1 MEQENKRA
9 KNRCAFMGRVVKD
22 CVITEYAPGKRLV
35 DFSLAVQNDYKQNG
49 EWVKDT
55 LFIDCQAFG
64 ETAHNITQYIKKGR
78 MIAVYGKL
86 KMQRYTSKKYNCQ
99 VTKMFLL
106 VGAIDCMLNDS
117 ANAITPTQTADYVTN
132 APASGANEIPNFD
145 EINRLFG

>member
-1 MEQENKRA
+1 MSEENKRA

-22 CVITEYAPGKRLV
+22 CVITEYAAGKHLV
-35 DFSLAVQNDYKQNG
+35 DFSLAVQNDYKQNN

-64 ETAHNITQYIKKGR
+64 DVAKNLTQYIKKGR

-86 KMQRYTSKKYNCQ
+86 KMQRYESKKYKCP

-117 ANAITPTQTADYVTN
+117 SNAISPIEKPDFLANV
-132 APASGANEIPNFD
+132 PASGENEIPNFA
-145 EINRLFG
+145 EIDRLFC